1 MFTFKID
8 KNIREMAKVARR
20 EFSKSHNFTNPNNQ
34 ILGIAAQIQL
44 AEMIGCKQVQDWS
57 ISDYGCDFE
66 LNGFS
71 VNFKCKII
79 NQNEV
84 PMYYGADIPYRQY
97 VNKEHKTDYYL
108 VAAVSRFTA
117 DVHVI
122 GYIPFEEVITSGIE
136 VQEGETI
143 YPEEGKK
150 YTPTIH
156 QYWVSFGMLIPVY
169 NIRDIKELG
178 I

>member
-1 MFTFKID
+1 MFSFKIEPR
-8 KNIREMAKVARR
+8 IREMAKVARR

-44 AEMIGCKQVQDWS
+44 AELIGCKQVQDWS
-57 ISDYGCDFE
+57 VNDYGCDFE

-71 VNFKCKII
+71 INFKCKVI
-79 NQNEV
+79 NQTEP

-97 VNKEHKTDYYL
+97 VNKEHKTDFYL
-108 VAAVSRFTA
+108 ISAVCRFTA
-117 DVHVI
+117 EVHVI
-122 GYIPFEEVITSGIE
+122 GYIPFDEVLTSGVE
-136 VQEGETI
+136 VLAGTTI
-143 YPEEGKK
+143 YPAEGKS

-156 QYWVSFGMLIPVY
+156 QYWVSFEELIPVY
-169 NIRDIKELG
+169 NIRDIKEIG